1 VSREQLDEHRGWL
14 DAMIDLVKTRSRT
27 LVDLV
32 EQARPFFPGLV
43 PYQEDAVAK
52 FWVDQGEARRAL
64 EVMSEFVAREERW
77 DDVEG
82 MEARLRALADERG
95 IPAGKVMQAT
105 RVAITGAR
113 VSPGI
118 FETMAMMGKPL
129 VANRLATA
137 IEHLSETSGADL
149 SRPS

>member
-1 VSREQLDEHRGWL
+1 
-14 DAMIDLVKTRSRT
+14 
-27 LVDLV
+27 
-32 EQARPFFPGLV
+32 
-43 PYQEDAVAK
+43 
-52 FWVDQGEARRAL
+52 
-64 EVMSEFVAREERW
+64 
-77 DDVEG
+77 
-82 MEARLRALADERG
+82 
-95 IPAGKVMQAT
+95 MQAT